1 MKEPQPNQGHKLAY
15 DPGAAFAVAARSLGR
30 WCGRTRVLLVTV
42 TVTVTVV
49 AGGLAVAAAQ
59 TGPSRAAAIHDH
71 LRKAAQYLKQSDPDS
86 AVKEFEAVLALD
98 PKNAE
103 AYANLGVIAFFR
115 HDYHQASPYLRQ
127 ALAIDPTLTKT
138 QALLGIC
145 QNRLGDPSARLLL
158 EKSFPKLKDKPLRL
172 QVGLELAALYDQ
184 QGEPGA
190 TASIMQALVDLD
202 PDNVDVLFMAQRVY
216 SELADDTLNKLA
228 IVAPGSARM
237 QQVIAEHL
245 VNNADL
251 KGAIEHYRRALGI
264 DPRLPGVH
272 YELAEAVLES
282 SPTDPAAQAEAEKEL
297 AAAGAGEGDSAK
309 VQCEFGRIALLRADL
324 AGAHEHYTRAYAL
337 DPKDAGAQLGLGQVL
352 MSMEKPQDARKYLE
366 MAIQSDP
373 LNGEAR
379 YRLALAYRRLQMPEE
394 AEKEMHL
401 FQEIKKTKDQV
412 KMLYRQM
419 NKQTKPQDDAMPSG
433 DP

>member
-1 MKEPQPNQGHKLAY
+1 MKEPQPNQGHKLAS
-15 DPGAAFAVAARSLGR
+15 DPGAAFAVATRSLGR
-30 WCGRTRVLLVTV
+30 WCGRTRVLLVTAV
-42 TVTVTVV
+42 VV

-71 LRKAAQYLKQSDPDS
+71 LHKAAQYLKQTDPDS

-158 EKSFPKLKDKPLRL
+158 EKSFRKLKDKPLRL

-324 AGAHEHYTRAYAL
+324 AGAHEHYTQAYTL